1 MKHTEY
7 DIIIIGSGLGGLL
20 SAVMLAKEG
29 KKVCVL
35 EKNNQYGGN
44 LQTFVRDKIIFDT
57 GVHYVGS
64 LDKDQILYK
73 YFDYAGI
80 AEHLELEKLD
90 TDGYD
95 RICFGDAPQTEYP
108 HAQGYDNFTERLLS
122 YFPEQ
127 EEALRQY
134 AMMMQQV
141 CDGFPLYRFRPD
153 GSYNMENLT
162 LKTSDFIQQI
172 TDDTTLQAV
181 LLGSNFLYAG
191 TSPQTPFY
199 VHALSVNSY
208 IESAYRFKRGGS
220 QLTNLLVKVLRSLGG
235 ELYKHSEVVQC
246 SFQDKN
252 LHSVITK
259 DGKEYV
265 GKTFISNID
274 VKTTLDLVGSERFK
288 SAYYNRIKRLK
299 PVSAAF
305 SLHLVMKP
313 DSFPYLPYNIYW
325 FQDTK
330 NVWNAHHYTSE
341 EFPLSYMLSMNPPKG
356 NPQYA
361 DNMTVLTYMNYEDLK
376 AWEHTFNT
384 KTHEADRGQA
394 YQNFKNH
401 HTEKLLKA
409 VEKKFPDLRQHI
421 DKIYTS
427 SPLTY
432 RDYIGIEAGSCYGYE
447 KEADNPMASFIV
459 PQTHVPNL
467 FLTGQTVNMHGLLG
481 VTIGAVRTCIAI
493 MGQNSLLYQTLLREN
508 ETKK

>member
-64 LDKDQILYK
+64 LDKHQILYR
-73 YFDYAGI
+73 YFDYVGI
-80 AEHLELEKLD
+80 AEALELEKLD
-90 TDGYD
+90 ADGYD
-95 RICFGDAPQTEYP
+95 RICFGDDPQTEYP
-108 HAQGYDNFTERLLS
+108 HAQGYDRFTERLLTH
-122 YFPEQ
+122 FPDQ
-127 EEALRQY
+127 KEALMRY
-134 AMMMQQV
+134 ASTMKQV
-141 CDGFPLYRFRPD
+141 CDAFPLYRFRPD
-153 GSYNMENLT
+153 GSYNTEILS
-162 LKTSDFIQQI
+162 LKTADVIQQI
-172 TDDTTLQAV
+172 TNDPTLQAV

-220 QLTNLLVKVLRSLGG
+220 QLTNLLVKTLRRLGG
-235 ELYKHSEVVQC
+235 DLYKHSEVVQC
-246 SFQDKN
+246 TFRDKH
-252 LHSVITK
+252 LHSVVTK
-259 DGKEYV
+259 DGAEYV
-265 GKTFISNID
+265 GKTFISNMD

-288 SAYYNRIKRLK
+288 SAYYNRIKQLK

-313 DSFPYLPYNIYW
+313 NAFPYLPYNVYW
-325 FQDTK
+325 FQDIK
-330 NVWNAHHYTSE
+330 NVWNAHCYTPE
-341 EFPLSYMLSMNPPKG
+341 EFPLSYMLSMNPPKD
-356 NPQYA
+356 NSQYA
-361 DNMTVLTYMNYEDLK
+361 DNVTILTYMNYKDLQ
-376 AWEHTFNT
+376 AWAHTFNT
-384 KTHEADRGQA
+384 KSHEADRGQA
-394 YQNFKNH
+394 YQTFKNH
-401 HTEKLLKA
+401 HTEKLLTA
-409 VEKKFPDLRQHI
+409 VAKKFPTLREHI

-447 KEADNPMASFIV
+447 KESDNPLASFIV
-459 PQTHVPNL
+459 PQTHVRNL

-493 MGQNSLLYQTLLREN
+493 MGENSELYQTLLKEKG
-508 ETKK
+508 TKK